1 MLTCREELIRSAKYD
16 IVNDLDGRWETLI
29 EAETLSIKEEAAVAP
44 IYQRANPFW
53 LTPEVKGLRVL
64 PLGRSY
70 DLRQVYIFLLS
81 SSTELRR

>member
-1 MLTCREELIRSAKYD
+1 MMTCREELICSAKYD
-16 IVNDLDGRWETLI
+16 IVNDLDGRWETII

-70 DLRQVYIFLLS
+70 DLLKYIFLLS
-81 SSTELRR
+81 SSTDLRR